1 MGFRVGDNEIENRQI
16 KKQVLL
22 IKVFPEFLG
31 QKSKQNGK
39 KPKFEKKFRQTIASQ
54 NHQSFAEFLRQNSK
68 QIGEKTKLVKKIR
81 QFTASQILAQFLREN
96 NAAKILVKNTGILK
110 RKS

>member
-1 MGFRVGDNEIENRQI
+1 MEFRVGDDEIENRQSKSTQMCDVC
-16 KKQVLL
+16 KK
-22 IKVFPEFLG
+22 I
-31 QKSKQNGK
+31 
-39 KPKFEKKFRQTIASQ
+39 RQTTASQ